1 MSMITKEAIKSEIE
15 KVPPEKLEELYQV
28 VRSFTES
35 HPDNEK
41 RTFMAR
47 LRKIKI
53 DGPEDF
59 AADIDLYLS
68 GEKKID

>member
-1 MSMITKEAIKSEIE
+1 MITKEVIKSEIE

-28 VRSFTES
+28 VKSFTAS
-35 HPDNEK
+35 RPPDEK
-41 RTFMAR
+41 RSFMAR
-47 LRKIKI
+47 LREIKI

-68 GEKKID
+68 GEKTID